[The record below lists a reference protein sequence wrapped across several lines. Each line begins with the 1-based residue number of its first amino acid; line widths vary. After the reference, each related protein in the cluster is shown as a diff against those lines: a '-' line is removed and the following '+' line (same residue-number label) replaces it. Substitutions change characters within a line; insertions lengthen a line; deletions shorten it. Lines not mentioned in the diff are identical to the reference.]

1 MLQDNTRLEI
11 CKHVFFEIGSE
22 LQKSRHSQQYWF
34 SFSGF
39 YALVRCLLT
48 FLKLPPSHFLPLMY
62 SEIHRS
68 KFDAQES
75 HPTLTLIRVS
85 GLKVAR
91 FLTKVISWEL
101 FEYSKRNKPDSP
113 HTNIRKRGHQKC
125 ARTKYEEKMRSE
137 LETLSNEYRINWVI
151 LENIIRT
158 RWTFSQNEK
167 TIVWESVLKNFF
179 LKIYKGVQ
187 TKYWLVGRSA
197 HQGFGL
203 NRRAYDFE

>member
-1 MLQDNTRLEI
+1 
-11 CKHVFFEIGSE
+11 
-22 LQKSRHSQQYWF
+22 
-34 SFSGF
+34 
-39 YALVRCLLT
+39 
-48 FLKLPPSHFLPLMY
+48 
-62 SEIHRS
+62 
-68 KFDAQES
+68 
-75 HPTLTLIRVS
+75 
-85 GLKVAR
+85 
-91 FLTKVISWEL
+91 
-101 FEYSKRNKPDSP
+101 
-113 HTNIRKRGHQKC
+113 
-125 ARTKYEEKMRSE
+125 MRSE